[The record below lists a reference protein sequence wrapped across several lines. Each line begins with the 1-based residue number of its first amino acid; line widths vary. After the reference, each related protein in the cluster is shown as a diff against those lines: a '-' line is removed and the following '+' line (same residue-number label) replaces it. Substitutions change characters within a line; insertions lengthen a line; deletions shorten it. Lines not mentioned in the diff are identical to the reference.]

1 MTAMDL
7 PALLE
12 AELRRR
18 RARNPR
24 YSLRAFARALGTD
37 HGTLSRIMRRERRL
51 TARTIRRA
59 GARLGLTPPQLDG
72 ACLAE
77 HCTAIL
83 RVVGDPRF
91 RADSRWIATMTG
103 IPVDDVNV
111 ALHALLRGR
120 RLVMRTP
127 SSWQTGAPA

>member
-1 MTAMDL
+1 MDL
-7 PALLE
+7 PALLDT
-12 AELRRR
+12 ELRRR

-51 TARTIRRA
+51 TARTIRRV
-59 GARLGLTPPQLDG
+59 GARLGLTSAQLER
-72 ACLAE
+72 ACIAE
-77 HCTAIL
+77 HCAAIL

-103 IPVDDVNV
+103 IPIDEVNV
-111 ALHALLRGR
+111 ALHALLRRR
-120 RLVMRTP
+120 RLAMRTP
-127 SSWQTGAPA
+127 TTWQTGAPA